1 MSDRKVRVVCATRE
15 KADVFFSKTALGRSL
30 ALYAIGP
37 AVELRLFESN
47 TAGLPQIYN
56 AAIAESKSSPAALV
70 FVHDDVTL
78 CDFHWATLILEG
90 LEQFH
95 IIGLVGNRRRVPRQP
110 SWAFVDEKFTWDSL
124 ENLSGVVG
132 HGSGFPCRN
141 LCVYGPPFQE
151 VKLLDGLML
160 ACASEVLLDKELFFD
175 EQFDFHFY
183 DLDFCRQAERK
194 GLRMGTWRISAVHES
209 EGHLGLD
216 DWKDGYRK
224 YLEKWHD

>member
-15 KADVFFSKTALGRSL
+15 KADDFFSTTALGRSL

-37 AVELRLFESN
+37 ALELRLFERN
-47 TAGLPQIYN
+47 TVGLPQIYN

-78 CDFHWATLILEG
+78 CDFHWASLVLEG

-95 IIGLVGNRRRVPRQP
+95 IIGLVGNKRRVPKQP
-110 SWAFVDEKFTWDSL
+110 SWAFIDEKFTWDL
-124 ENLSGVVG
+124 KDNFSGVVG

-141 LCVYGPPFQE
+141 LCAYGPPFQE

-160 ACASEVLLDKELFFD
+160 ACNSEVLLDRGLNFD
-175 EQFDFHFY
+175 ERF
-183 DLDFCRQAERK
+183 E
-194 GLRMGTWRISAVHES
+194 
-209 EGHLGLD
+209 
-216 DWKDGYRK
+216 
-224 YLEKWHD
+224 